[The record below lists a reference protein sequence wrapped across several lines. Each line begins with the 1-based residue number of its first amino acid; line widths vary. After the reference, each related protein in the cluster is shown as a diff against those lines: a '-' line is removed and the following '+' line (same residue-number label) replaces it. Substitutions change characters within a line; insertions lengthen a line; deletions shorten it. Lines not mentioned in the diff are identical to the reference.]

1 VWETRKAVKIP
12 ILGLGGIES
21 VEDVLEYL
29 AVGATAVQVGT
40 ASFADPTISEALVEG
55 LARAV
60 SEAKVL
66 TISSM
71 RDKSVTGIG

>member
-1 VWETRKAVKIP
+1 M
-12 ILGLGGIES
+12 
-21 VEDVLEYL
+21 EYL

-66 TISSM
+66 TISSL
-71 RDKSVTGIG
+71 RDKFVTENG